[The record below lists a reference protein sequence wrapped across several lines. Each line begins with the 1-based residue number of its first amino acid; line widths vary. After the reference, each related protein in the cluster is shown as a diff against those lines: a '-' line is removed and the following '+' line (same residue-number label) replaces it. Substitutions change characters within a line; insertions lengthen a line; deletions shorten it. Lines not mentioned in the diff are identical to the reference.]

1 MAYEPGLI
9 GDRTGTEKQT
19 NLFPD
24 TSIYTTILPTD
35 LGDHFFN
42 RQRRVRKCND
52 IFNKESP
59 AQQFGNMVFRGSF
72 SKCKK
77 CTFILGAETT
87 PSCNLQKLAA
97 SSSIISVFLPCPVFQ
112 YTGFLASTRNL
123 MRQAVYQYIC

>member
-52 IFNKESP
+52 IFNK
-59 AQQFGNMVFRGSF
+59 
-72 SKCKK
+72 
-77 CTFILGAETT
+77 
-87 PSCNLQKLAA
+87 
-97 SSSIISVFLPCPVFQ
+97 
-112 YTGFLASTRNL
+112 
-123 MRQAVYQYIC
+123 